1 MLNRDTGKIR
11 MEPKRS
17 TTPRN
22 LAMIFE
28 INVLQVGADSHDAL
42 GIWLPDVI

>member
-1 MLNRDTGKIR
+1 
-11 MEPKRS
+11 MESKWCTIS
-17 TTPRN
+17 QY
-22 LAMIFE
+22 LARFFE